1 MFTFQR
7 KEKKRFPYH
16 IRKNAEVDTA
26 DLQLYETVERMPPF
40 TRKVLVLV
48 GPPGVGRQ
56 ALVRKIVNQDSK
68 LFDTTKAGM
77 RYEISRKTQLLIISL
92 FSDNQTHHQHRD
104 GERDQSVPFTGRF
117 YHSG

>member
-1 MFTFQR
+1 MLTFQR

-77 RYEISRKTQLLIISL
+77 RYEISRTYSVAQY
-92 FSDNQTHHQHRD
+92 FSVQ
-104 GERDQSVPFTGRF
+104 
-117 YHSG
+117 

>member
-1 MFTFQR
+1 MSVPSDGEKLILTFVFILQR

-40 TRKVLVLV
+40 SRKVLVLV
-48 GPPGVGRQ
+48 GPPGVGSQ
-56 ALVRKIVNQDSK
+56 ALVRKIVSQDSK

-77 RYEISRKTQLLIISL
+77 RDDRFHVKTHLLIIS
-92 FSDNQTHHQHRD
+92 FPVQ
-104 GERDQSVPFTGRF
+104 
-117 YHSG
+117 